1 MEKNKIK
8 ETVLS
13 VLQDI
18 TGTDLSNQMD
28 VNLFDTALMD
38 SMATVEMLL
47 QLQEKLG
54 IDVQISEFERSQW
67 DTPNKIIDRVNGT
80 LQ

>member
-1 MEKNKIK
+1 MEKSEIK
-8 ETVLS
+8 NTVLD
-13 VLQDI
+13 VLNEI
-18 TGTDLSNQMD
+18 TGTDLADQMN

-54 IDVQISEFERSQW
+54 IDVQISEFDRNEW
-67 DTPNKIIDRVNGT
+67 DTPEKIVDKVSGM

>member
-67 DTPNKIIDRVNGT
+67 DTPNKIIDRVHGT

>member
-67 DTPNKIIDRVNGT
+67 DTPNKNIDRVNGT